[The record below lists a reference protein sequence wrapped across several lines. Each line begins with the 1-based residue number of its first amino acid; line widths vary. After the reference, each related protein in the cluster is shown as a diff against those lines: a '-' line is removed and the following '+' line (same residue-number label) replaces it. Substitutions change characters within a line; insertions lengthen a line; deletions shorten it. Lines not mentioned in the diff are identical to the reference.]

1 MNTPFSLCIFVA
13 DGDPDG
19 LCIVDKFN
27 LIGIVMLCQLRCPT
41 HHTSQ
46 QIHQPN
52 QH

>member
-1 MNTPFSLCIFVA
+1 M
-13 DGDPDG
+13 
-19 LCIVDKFN
+19 
-27 LIGIVMLCQLRCPT
+27 VMLCQLRCPT